1 MKKHFTS
8 YILITILGVVINAQ
22 YSFSQT
28 SISLSNGAELSY
40 QSGDIDLSDYS
51 GEMSDVI
58 YHPPDGGILT
68 AETITIQTDKHAQ
81 DENSKTNKTIYKLVE
96 INKGKIASIQE
107 QYNLSADL
115 IELRDFPHSLIAQ
128 LLEIG
133 GNDNLTWDIKTASP
147 KLELLDVDFSGN
159 GIIAEAE
166 KIKGS
171 ITPILNNPANS
182 PRLVNFELMIKN
194 SDIIPVGD
202 SELATRFASILSDL
216 ELQKLPLS
224 LLAKSHFLQINNIQ
238 RMELRL
244 TARQLFSVVITLYI
258 ENPVLVNLTEIEES
272 ELATTFLQHIKLH
285 KIKIELEDFGL
296 NVRLPNARLNE
307 YHNSAKKMQNL
318 VLAIMPANGQWLIT
332 PVMQF
337 VYNGGKLTLISQP
350 STPKPVA
357 LIASMLLFPELL
369 VEEFAISSEY
379 HP

>member
-8 YILITILGVVINAQ
+8 YILITILGGVINAQ

-28 SISLSNGAELSY
+28 SISLSNGAALSY
-40 QSGDIDLSDYS
+40 QSGDIDLSDYR
-51 GEMSDVI
+51 GEMNDVI
-58 YHPPDGGILT
+58 YHPPDGGMLT

-107 QYNLSADL
+107 QYNLSADS

-128 LLEIG
+128 LLELG
-133 GNDNLTWDIKTASP
+133 GDDNLSWDIKRTSP
-147 KLELLDVDFSGN
+147 KLEFLDVDFRGP

-171 ITPILNNPANS
+171 INPIFNNPANS
-182 PRLVNFELMIKN
+182 PRLVNFELLIEN

-202 SELATRFASILSDL
+202 SKLATRLGSTLTDL
-216 ELQKLPLS
+216 ELQKLTLS
-224 LLAKSHFLQINNIQ
+224 LLAKSQFLQIDNIQ

-244 TARQLFSVVITLYI
+244 TASQLFSVAITLYI
-258 ENPVLVNLTEIEES
+258 EYPILENPTELEES
-272 ELATTFLQHIKLH
+272 ELAIKLLQQIKFH
-285 KIKIELEDFGL
+285 KMKIELEDFGL
-296 NVRLPNARLNE
+296 NSWLPDARVNE
-307 YHNSAKKMQNL
+307 YQSSAKKLQNL
-318 VLAIMPANGQWLIT
+318 VLATMPANGQRLTT
-332 PVMQF
+332 PIMQF
-337 VYNGGKLTLISQP
+337 VYNGGKLTLTSHP

-357 LIASMLLFPELL
+357 LIASMLFFPDLL
-369 VEEFAISSEY
+369 VEKFAISSEH

>member
-8 YILITILGVVINAQ
+8 YILITILGVVINAPF
-22 YSFSQT
+22 SFSQT
-28 SISLSNGAELSY
+28 NISLSNGAALSY

-58 YHPPDGGILT
+58 YHSPDGGILT
-68 AETITIQTDKHAQ
+68 AETITIQTDKHTQ
-81 DENSKTNKTIYKLVE
+81 DENSKTNETIYKLVE
-96 INKGKIASIQE
+96 INKGKIASVQE
-107 QYNLSADL
+107 QNNLSADL

-133 GNDNLTWDIKTASP
+133 GDDNLSWDIKTSSP
-147 KLELLDVDFSGN
+147 KLELLAANFSGN

-182 PRLVNFELMIKN
+182 PRLVNFELMIEN

-202 SELATRFASILSDL
+202 SELATRLTSILSDL
-216 ELQKLPLS
+216 ELQKLRLS
-224 LLAKSHFLQINNIQ
+224 LLAKSQFLQINNIQ

-244 TARQLFSVVITLYI
+244 TARQLFSVAITLYI
-258 ENPVLVNLTEIEES
+258 ENPVLENLTELEES
-272 ELATTFLQHIKLH
+272 ELGITFLQHIKLH

-296 NVRLPNARLNE
+296 NARLPYARLNE
-307 YHNSAKKMQNL
+307 YHSSAKKLQNL
-318 VLAIMPANGQWLIT
+318 VLAIMPANGQRLTT
-332 PVMQF
+332 PIMQF

-357 LIASMLLFPELL
+357 LIASMLLFPDLL
-369 VEEFAISSEY
+369 VEEFAISSEH

>member
-58 YHPPDGGILT
+58 YHSPDEGIIT
-68 AETITIQTDKHAQ
+68 AETITIQTEKHTQ
-81 DENSKTNKTIYKLVE
+81 DENSKTNETIYKLVE
-96 INKGKIASIQE
+96 INKGKIESVQE
-107 QYNLSADL
+107 QNNLSADL

-128 LLEIG
+128 LLKIG
-133 GNDNLTWDIKTASP
+133 GDDNLSWDIKTASP
-147 KLELLDVDFSGN
+147 KLDLLAANFSGN

-182 PRLVNFELMIKN
+182 PRLVNFELMIEN

-202 SELATRFASILSDL
+202 SELANRLTSILSDL
-216 ELQKLPLS
+216 ELQKLTLT
-224 LLAKSHFLQINNIQ
+224 LLAKSQFLQINNIQ
-238 RMELRL
+238 QMELRL
-244 TARQLFSVVITLYI
+244 TARQLFSVAITLYI
-258 ENPVLVNLTEIEES
+258 ENPVLENLTELEES
-272 ELATTFLQHIKLH
+272 ELAITFLQHIKLH

-296 NVRLPNARLNE
+296 NARPPNAGLNE
-307 YHNSAKKMQNL
+307 YHSSAKKLQNL
-318 VLAIMPANGQWLIT
+318 ILAIMPASGQRLTT
-332 PVMQF
+332 PIMQF

-357 LIASMLLFPELL
+357 LIASMFLFPDLL
-369 VEEFAISSEY
+369 VEEFAISSEH

>member
-8 YILITILGVVINAQ
+8 YILITILAVVVNAPL
-22 YSFSQT
+22 SFSQT
-28 SISLSNGAELSY
+28 SISLSNGAALYY
-40 QSGDIDLSDYS
+40 QSGDINLSEYS
-51 GEMSDVI
+51 SEMNDVI
-58 YHPPDGGILT
+58 YHPPDRGILT
-68 AETITIQTDKHAQ
+68 AESIKIQTDKHTQ

-133 GNDNLTWDIKTASP
+133 GDDNLSWDIKTASP
-147 KLELLDVDFSGN
+147 KIELLDVDFSGN

-182 PRLVNFELMIKN
+182 PRLVNFELMIEN

-202 SELATRFASILSDL
+202 SELANRLTSILSDL
-216 ELQKLPLS
+216 ELQKLTLT
-224 LLAKSHFLQINNIQ
+224 LLAKSQFLQINNIQ

-244 TARQLFSVVITLYI
+244 TARQLFSVAITLYI
-258 ENPVLVNLTEIEES
+258 ENPVLDNLIELEES
-272 ELATTFLQHIKLH
+272 ELAITFLPHIKLH

-296 NVRLPNARLNE
+296 NARLPNARLNE
-307 YHNSAKKMQNL
+307 YHSSAKKLQNL
-318 VLAIMPANGQWLIT
+318 ILAIMPASGQRLTT
-332 PVMQF
+332 PIMQF

-357 LIASMLLFPELL
+357 LIASMLLFPDLL
-369 VEEFAISSEY
+369 VKEFAILSE
-379 HP
+379 HHR

>member
-1 MKKHFTS
+1 MKKHFTP
-8 YILITILGVVINAQ
+8 YILITILGGVVNAQ

-28 SISLSNGAELSY
+28 SISLSNGAALSY

-81 DENSKTNKTIYKLVE
+81 DENSKTNQTIYKLVE

-171 ITPILNNPANS
+171 ITSILNNPANS
-182 PRLVNFELMIKN
+182 PRLVNFELMIEN

-202 SELATRFASILSDL
+202 SELATRLASILSDL
-216 ELQKLPLS
+216 ELQKLTLS
-224 LLAKSHFLQINNIQ
+224 LSTKSQFLQINNIQ
-238 RMELRL
+238 QIELSL
-244 TARQLFSVVITLYI
+244 TARQIFSVAITLYI
-258 ENPVLVNLTEIEES
+258 ENPVLENLTGLEES
-272 ELATTFLQHIKLH
+272 ELAITVLQNIKLH
-285 KIKIELEDFGL
+285 KIKIELEDSGL
-296 NVRLPNARLNE
+296 NARLPNAKLNE
-307 YHNSAKKMQNL
+307 YHSSTKKLQNL
-318 VLAIMPANGQWLIT
+318 VLAIMPASGQRIT
-332 PVMQF
+332 TPIMQF

-357 LIASMLLFPELL
+357 LIASMLLFPDLL
-369 VEEFAISSEY
+369 VKEFAISSEH

>member
-8 YILITILGVVINAQ
+8 YILITILGGVINAQ

-28 SISLSNGAELSY
+28 SISLSNGAALSY

-81 DENSKTNKTIYKLVE
+81 DENSKTNQTIYKLVE

-159 GIIAEAE
+159 GIIAESE

-171 ITPILNNPANS
+171 ITSILNNPANS
-182 PRLVNFELMIKN
+182 PRLVNFELMIEN

-202 SELATRFASILSDL
+202 SELANRLASILSDL
-216 ELQKLPLS
+216 ELQKLTLS
-224 LLAKSHFLQINNIQ
+224 LSTKSQFLQINNIQ
-238 RMELRL
+238 QIELSL
-244 TARQLFSVVITLYI
+244 TARQIFSVAITLYI
-258 ENPVLVNLTEIEES
+258 ENPVLENLTGLEES
-272 ELATTFLQHIKLH
+272 ELAITVLQNIKLH
-285 KIKIELEDFGL
+285 KIKIELEDSGL
-296 NVRLPNARLNE
+296 NARLPNAKLNE
-307 YHNSAKKMQNL
+307 YHSSTKKLQNL
-318 VLAIMPANGQWLIT
+318 VLAIMPASGQRIT
-332 PVMQF
+332 TPIMQF

-357 LIASMLLFPELL
+357 LIASMLLFPDLL
-369 VEEFAISSEY
+369 VKEFAISSEH